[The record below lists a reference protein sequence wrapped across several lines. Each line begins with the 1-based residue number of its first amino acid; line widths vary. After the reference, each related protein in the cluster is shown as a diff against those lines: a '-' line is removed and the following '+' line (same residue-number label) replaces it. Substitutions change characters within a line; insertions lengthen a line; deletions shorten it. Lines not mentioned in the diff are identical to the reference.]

1 MQKYKNIDIGD
12 TYGRWTVIEYAGK
25 KGQKVKK
32 DHWLC
37 ECSCEN
43 HTKREVL
50 GETLKNGR
58 SKSCGCLQRE
68 KTKITGEKSRT
79 IFLNSGDKFGHWT
92 VKKFS
97 GVPLYKKYTNTYE
110 CECDCEWHTRKLIQ
124 ASHLVS
130 GATKSCKKC
139 GNIRRIDGRRFG
151 RLVAL
156 NIDTETTDNSNGKVY
171 YNCQCDCGNMV
182 SVRSDSL
189 VDGNRISCGCIQR
202 EYEDLTGMKYG
213 ALTVLSYYDTVNIS
227 NGYYMARR
235 RRWKCRCD
243 CGNEIIT
250 REENLLSGYTCSCGC
265 ISMSAAELKAT
276 ELLECWGV
284 TFESQHRFDNCK
296 DKSYLP
302 FDFYI
307 PSKNV
312 CIEIDGEDHFIPINR
327 GKWDEA
333 ELSLRFK
340 DRQKKDTIKTKYCVD
355 NNIPLIRIPYWD
367 FDDLEYIL
375 FDALVQYGVI
385 EEITVSDSKN
395 LCLNGL
401 IA

>member
-1 MQKYKNIDIGD
+1 MQKYKNIDISD

-25 KGQKVKK
+25 KGHKVKK

-58 SKSCGCLQRE
+58 SKSCGCLQKESAKIVAE
-68 KTKITGEKSRT
+68 KLRT
-79 IFLNSGDKFGHWT
+79 IFLNPGDKFGHWT
-92 VKKFS
+92 VKSFS
-97 GVPLYKKYTNTYE
+97 GSSPYKGSTNTYE
-110 CECDCEWHTRKLIQ
+110 CECDCEWHTRKIIQ

-139 GNIRRIDGRRFG
+139 SNIRRIDGKRFG

-156 NIDTETTDNSNGKVY
+156 NIDVETSDNIDGRIY
-171 YNCQCDCGNMV
+171 YKCQCDCGNIV

-189 VDGNRISCGCIQR
+189 VDGNRISCGCIR
-202 EYEDLTGMKYG
+202 HEYDDLSGMKYG
-213 ALTVLSYYDTVNIS
+213 TLTVLSYYDTIDVS
-227 NGYYMARR
+227 NGYTAHR

-243 CGNEIIT
+243 CGSEIVV
-250 REENLLSGYTCSCGC
+250 REGNLLSGNTCSCGC
-265 ISMSAAELKAT
+265 DRISAAEKKAMKLF
-276 ELLECWGV
+276 EHWGV
-284 TFESQHRFDNCK
+284 TFKSQYRFDDCK
-296 DKSYLP
+296 DRLCLP

-307 PSKNV
+307 PSHNV
-312 CIEIDGEDHFIPINR
+312 CIEIDGEDHFMPINR
-327 GKWDEA
+327 GGWNDT
-333 ELSLRFK
+333 ELNLIFK

-385 EEITVSDSKN
+385 EEISTPDNTN
-395 LCLNGL
+395 LRLNEL